1 MLKGIGL
8 TRTIGD
14 RAILDDVSFQLDEG
28 TIATVLGPSGSGKT
42 TLLRLIMGLEPTDAG
57 ELFIGDRL
65 LSGPGVHVP
74 AENRGFS
81 MVFQEFTLFPHLN
94 VEANV
99 TFGLERGTDT
109 DAVLDELLALL
120 EIKPLRRRRIDQL
133 SGGEQQRV
141 ALARALA
148 VRPRVLLLDEP
159 FSNID
164 YMLRDRLFERFKAHL
179 TDHGISAI
187 LATHDH
193 KEAFYFSEH
202 TLVLRDGA
210 VIDSNPP
217 RLIYQRPRNT
227 WVAEFFGEFNVVT
240 GRQLAELGGDL
251 ALEAEAVYLL
261 RPEAFEI
268 RASTKDNPVG
278 TIESVSYFGF
288 YQDVRLR
295 LDSGLV
301 LTVRD
306 LTINN
311 FSKRSRVGLRLRP
324 GIKPCPVPGAP
335 IEPESGTS

>member
-8 TRTIGD
+8 TRTIRD
-14 RAILDDVSFQLDEG
+14 RAILRDVSFQVDEG
-28 TIATVLGPSGSGKT
+28 AIVTVLGPSGSGKT
-42 TLLRLIMGLEPTDAG
+42 TLLRLIMGLEPADAG

-94 VEANV
+94 VEANL

-109 DAVLDELLALL
+109 EAVLDELLSLL
-120 EIKPLRRRRIDQL
+120 EIEPLRRRRIDRL

-164 YMLRDRLFERFKAHL
+164 YMLRDRLFERFKGHL
-179 TDHGISAI
+179 KDHGISAV

-193 KEAFYFSEH
+193 KEAFYFSDH
-202 TLVLRDGA
+202 TLVLKDGA
-210 VIDSNPP
+210 VIDSNSP
-217 RLIYQRPRNT
+217 RLVYQRPRNP
-227 WVAEFFGEFNVVT
+227 WVAEFFGEVNVVT
-240 GRQLAELGGDL
+240 GRQLAELAGDL
-251 ALEAEAVYLL
+251 ALDAEAVYLL

-268 RASTKDNPVG
+268 RDSTEDGPCGTVEAVG
-278 TIESVSYFGF
+278 YFGF
-288 YQDVRLR
+288 YQEVRLR
-295 LDSGLV
+295 LDDGLV
-301 LTVRD
+301 LR
-306 LTINN
+306 LRNLAQNN
-311 FSKRSRVGLRLRP
+311 FSKGGRVGVRLRP
-324 GIKPCPVPGAP
+324 GVDPYPMPGARV
-335 IEPESGTS
+335 EPDRGAS